1 MISMKLSDSV
11 KSVSFLKNNTAEV
24 LKNIGEPGEPLII
37 TQNGEATAVLQDI
50 KSYEELM
57 DSLALLKILAL
68 GQKDIEEG
76 KVKSAKKAFS
86 EISKKLKDNNG

>member
-1 MISMKLSDSV
+1 MKLSTSV

-24 LKNIGEPGEPLII
+24 LKNIGETGEPLII

-50 KSYEELM
+50 KSYEKLM
-57 DSLALLKILAL
+57 DSLALLKIIAL

-76 KVKSAKKAFS
+76 KVKPAEKAFGD
-86 EISKKLKDNNG
+86 IRTKLKDNNV